1 MMASVRFRFAF
12 CSALILAFILTACV
26 PALTATPFIP
36 PEGEN
41 LANTANA
48 PIYTPPP
55 QPTAPSSTP
64 GLVNPGG
71 NLSACTDNLSY
82 VEDVS
87 IPDGTIVA
95 PGEQMEK
102 IWRVENSGTC
112 GWDSRYR
119 LRLDSG
125 EELGAQSEQALYP
138 ARAGTQLEIHL
149 LFTAP
154 QEAGYHRTAWQAYGP
169 DGNPF
174 GDQIYM
180 DIVVQYP

>member
-1 MMASVRFRFAF
+1 MASARLRFVF
-12 CSALILAFILTACV
+12 CVALTLAFILTACV
-26 PALTATPFIP
+26 PAQPATPFIP
-36 PEGEN
+36 PAGN
-41 LANTANA
+41 NPVSTANSA
-48 PIYTPPP
+48 IYTAPP
-55 QPTAPSSTP
+55 QPTALGSTP

-71 NLSACTDNLSY
+71 DLSACTDNLSY
-82 VEDVS
+82 VEDIS
-87 IPDGTIVA
+87 IPDGSIVA
-95 PGEQMEK
+95 PGEQIEK
-102 IWRVENSGTC
+102 IWKVENSGTC

-125 EELGAQSEQALYP
+125 EELGALPEQALFP

-154 QEAGYHRTAWQAYGP
+154 QEAGYHRSAWQAYGP